1 MKVTKTKKE
10 IRKVVGEWK
19 KRGLSVGFVPTM
31 GFFHQGHLSLMKES
45 LKRTDRTVVSIF
57 VNPTQFGPNED
68 YNNYPRDI
76 ERDMALAESTGVH
89 AVFVPDVQEMYPSPS
104 KTWVEVEGLTK
115 HLCGRSRPGHFR
127 GVATVVTKLFNI
139 IQPNVAVFGEKDF
152 QQLQVI
158 RQMVRDLD
166 FPIEIVGAPIFRE
179 KDGLAMSSRNT
190 YLSDDERK
198 SSLCL
203 FNALKRARELIS
215 KNEVKDAAELVSA
228 LEDFI
233 GKYPFTRIDY
243 IFVGDPE
250 TLEPVTHIKRPF
262 LVALAVYVG
271 KTRLI
276 DNMVID

>member
-1 MKVTKTKKE
+1 MIVKKTKNN
-10 IRKVVGEWK
+10 IRKVISEWK

-45 LKRTDRTVVSIF
+45 LKRTDKTVVSIF

-68 YNNYPRDI
+68 FNTYPRDI
-76 ERDMALAESTGVH
+76 ERDLALAESTGVH

-139 IQPNVAVFGEKDF
+139 IQPDVAVFGEKDF

-166 FPIEIVGAPIFRE
+166 FPIKIVGAPIFRE

-215 KNEVKDAAELVSA
+215 KNEVKDASGLVSA

-250 TLEPVTHIKRPF
+250 TLEPATHIKRPL

>member
-1 MKVTKTKKE
+1 MIVKKTKNN
-10 IRKVVGEWK
+10 IRKVISEWK

-45 LKRTDRTVVSIF
+45 LKLTDKTVVSIF

-68 YNNYPRDI
+68 FNTYPRDI
-76 ERDMALAESTGVH
+76 ERDLALAESTGVH

-139 IQPNVAVFGEKDF
+139 IQPDVAVFGEKDF

-166 FPIEIVGAPIFRE
+166 FPIKIVGAPIFRE

-250 TLEPVTHIKRPF
+250 TLEPATHIKRPL

-276 DNMVID
+276 DNMVIH